1 MISGLQEVELAKG
14 GFRVGAGRRT
24 GTSDKEMRKVNVEK
38 VLQSIGSG
46 PDKTPLAYMLGI
58 MQSDRTDIKMSE
70 RIQCAIAAAPYVHP
84 RLSSV
89 EVKGDANAPLQIQSD
104 IGQALAK
111 LAEIARSRVE
121 SVDYIEAGAY
131 HDEETSGA

>member
-1 MISGLQEVELAKG
+1 MAKG
-14 GFRVGAGRRT
+14 GFRAGAGRKT
-24 GTSDKEMRKVNVEK
+24 GTSDREMRKVNVEK
-38 VLQSIGSG
+38 VLQSIGTG
-46 PDKTPLAYMLGI
+46 PDKTPLAFMLGV
-58 MQSDRTDIKMSE
+58 MQSDQSDIKISE

-111 LAEIARSRVE
+111 LADIARNRVDQ
-121 SVDYIEAGAY
+121 VDYIEAGAY
-131 HDEETSGA
+131 VEDVSS

>member
-1 MISGLQEVELAKG
+1 MAKG
-14 GFRVGAGRRT
+14 GFRVGAGRKT
-24 GTSDKEMRKVNVEK
+24 GTSDREMRKVNVEK

>member
-1 MISGLQEVELAKG
+1 
-14 GFRVGAGRRT
+14 
-24 GTSDKEMRKVNVEK
+24 MRKVNVEK

-46 PDKTPLAYMLGI
+46 PDKTPLAFMLGI
-58 MQSDRTDIKMSE
+58 MQSDQSDIKISE

-111 LAEIARSRVE
+111 LAEIARGRADA
-121 SVDYIEAGAY
+121 VDYIEAGAY
-131 HDEETSGA
+131 ADDVAS

>member
-1 MISGLQEVELAKG
+1 MAKG
-14 GFRVGAGRRT
+14 GFRVGAGRKT
-24 GTSDKEMRKVNVEK
+24 GTSDREMRKVNVEK

-58 MQSDRTDIKMSE
+58 MQSDRADIKMSE

-131 HDEETSGA
+131 REEETSGA

>member
-1 MISGLQEVELAKG
+1 MITRLQEVELAKG

>member
-1 MISGLQEVELAKG
+1 MAKG

-24 GTSDKEMRKVNVEK
+24 GTSDREMRKVNVEK

-89 EVKGDANAPLQIQSD
+89 EVKGDASAPLQIQSD

-131 HDEETSGA
+131 REEETSGA

>member
-1 MISGLQEVELAKG
+1 MAKG

-58 MQSDRTDIKMSE
+58 MQSDRADIKMSE

-131 HDEETSGA
+131 REEETSGA